1 MEPCRWGRSDSD
13 LKFFFLDTA
22 VLVSAGRGVTGYAS
36 HSGTCSGL
44 GRVISPPSQ
53 ACPQPTRRRGVA
65 SSSVS
70 AVAGFELDPWGIMSG
85 VSNHLT
91 TLAYS
96 STVKTGL
103 KWFKRRGFVAVSGGF
118 RPAAAVLVIQLKDGS
133 TFGNR

>member
-1 MEPCRWGRSDSD
+1 MLRVRAGDQ
-13 LKFFFLDTA
+13 
-22 VLVSAGRGVTGYAS
+22 SAFPSMPATN
-36 HSGTCSGL
+36 
-44 GRVISPPSQ
+44 SPPGSGQ
-53 ACPQPTRRRGVA
+53 FLGFCRC
-65 SSSVS
+65 
-70 AVAGFELDPWGIMSG
+70 GFELDPWGIMSG

-103 KWFKRRGFVAVSGGF
+103 KWFKRRGFVAMSGDF